1 MALTPSRSPPT
12 ARASSS
18 QQRPTISLELR
29 PVSESLSQHPMGTI
43 HFVNENKDVI
53 AATGSNLRI
62 KAIENGIDIYKLY
75 GKMMNCGGYGQC
87 ATCVVEIVEGIENLS
102 DRTDFENR
110 TLRKKPD
117 NYRLACQVLVNG
129 PVSVRTKP

>member
-1 MALTPSRSPPT
+1 
-12 ARASSS
+12 
-18 QQRPTISLELR
+18 
-29 PVSESLSQHPMGTI
+29 MGTI
-43 HFVNENKDVI
+43 HFVNENKDAIV
-53 AATGSNLRI
+53 ATGSNLRL

-87 ATCVVEIVEGIENLS
+87 ATCVVEIVDGLENLS
-102 DRTDFENR
+102 ERTEFEKR

-129 PVSVRTKP
+129 SVTVRTKP